1 MMLRDTLERLLE
13 GGDLGEHEA
22 EELLVELTRPE
33 LAPAMAGALLAALR
47 AKGVRAAEVRG
58 FARSMRRLARR
69 PHITSGRSL
78 VDMVGTGGDGSGSFN
93 LSTGAAL
100 LAASM
105 GVRVVKH
112 GNRSISSRCGSAD
125 LIEALG
131 LHLPLDE
138 TAAGACLDRTGFTF
152 LFAPHYHPA
161 MKALAAVRQALG
173 VRTVFN
179 VMGPLTNPAEPPF
192 HLIGAYSLDAAELIA
207 ETLSGM
213 PVERAFVV
221 HGDPGWDEATPA
233 GPFALFDVQMG
244 RVTRRTRDA
253 LEFGL
258 QRCSPEDLKGGDAAY
273 NAERLR
279 EVFAGR
285 DRGAHRDA
293 LVLGAAL
300 VLELTG
306 QAGSAP
312 AAARAAAEAID
323 SGRAQSLLDS
333 LAEFGR
339 SQAPPGAAGG

>member
-69 PHITSGRSL
+69 PQISNGRSL

-131 LHLPLDE
+131 IHLPLDE
-138 TAAGACLDRTGFTF
+138 VAAGECLDRTGFTF

-161 MKALAAVRQALG
+161 MKALAPVRQALG

-244 RVTRRTRDA
+244 RVVRGTRDA

-258 QRCSPEDLKGGDAAY
+258 QRCSPQDLKGGDAAY

-285 DRGAHRDA
+285 DRGPHRDA

-306 QAGSAP
+306 QADSAP
-312 AAARAAAEAID
+312 VAARAAEDAID
-323 SGRAQSLLDS
+323 NGRAQRLLDR
-333 LAEFGR
+333 LAEFGKTQR
-339 SQAPPGAAGG
+339 SGVRS